1 MRVLTL
7 EEIELVAGG
16 TDTINGVPVTDL
28 PGPVVTPDP
37 TPSGPITG
45 PSGGSSGGDGSG
57 DTGGGS
63 GSGSTGSG
71 GTGTPALHATS
82 AGGHPLTYH
91 VALDAGQLSTM
102 GQIVDYGVAHGFSS
116 DGIRTAVD
124 QAYYESSFNQSA
136 TNGSHVGLYQY
147 NTDGWNGMGH
157 AGANINDQSAQIAA
171 IYNDIMAFGQQYTS
185 LHSTGA
191 IPWDLSFEDYFEIKH
206 HLGQNYPTPGDAA
219 SMNVVNAYNDTAFT
233 LGFGAE

>member
-37 TPSGPITG
+37 TPTGPISG
-45 PSGGSSGGDGSG
+45 PSGGNGAGDGNGGESGGGG
-57 DTGGGS
+57 GAGGGGGGGS
-63 GSGSTGSG
+63 
-71 GTGTPALHATS
+71 PATHSTS
-82 AGGHPLTYH
+82 AGGHDLAYH
-91 VALDAGQLSTM
+91 VALDAAQLSAF
-102 GQIVDYGVAHGFSS
+102 GQIVDYGVAHGYSS
-116 DGIRTAVD
+116 DAVRIAVD
-124 QAYYESSFNQSA
+124 QAYYESSFRQSA

-157 AGANINDQSAQIAA
+157 AGANINDQSSQIAA

-185 LHSTGA
+185 LHSSGA
-191 IPWDLSFEDYFEIKH
+191 IPWELSFEDYFEIKH
-206 HLGQNYPTPGDAA
+206 HLGQNYATPGDAA
-219 SMNVVNAYNDTAFT
+219 SMNVVNGYNDVAIQF
-233 LGFGAE
+233 GFDTE